1 MIKPIFLKTG
11 MVSLFG
17 LILFQCTQVKT
28 PEPPEAFEVVHPL
41 VVDTFLYREFVCN
54 IASVRYVEVRSR
66 VKGYLEKIHVDEG
79 KVVSSGQLLFSIST
93 KEYEKELQKTEASYK
108 SSIADL
114 KASEVELKNV
124 KTLLDKGIVSY
135 TELELIQAK
144 VDALK
149 AKVEE
154 TDAFREQANLQLG
167 FAKIKAPYGGIINR
181 IPYKMGSL
189 IDEGSMLTT
198 ISDNSEVFAYFN
210 ISETDYLNMKNS
222 EDAETTKV
230 LLKLADNTPYP
241 YPGKIETI
249 EAEFDQ
255 SSGNIAIRAR
265 FPNPKETLRH
275 GANGKVLVKRSLKN
289 KLMIPQKSTF
299 EILDKVYVFVIKP
312 DSTLE
317 QLNINPEERI
327 KGYYLLNSG
336 LKSSDMILYEGVENV
351 RQGLKLSPRLVSM
364 DSMLLPIKQV
374 VTDNR

>member
-1 MIKPIFLKTG
+1 
-11 MVSLFG
+11 MVTLFG
-17 LILFQCTQVKT
+17 LMLMQCNQVKT
-28 PEPPEAFEVVHPL
+28 QAPPETFEVVHPL

-79 KVVSSGQLLFSIST
+79 KEVSSGQLLFSIST
-93 KEYEKELQKTEASYK
+93 KEYEKELEKTEASYK

-210 ISETDYLNMKNS
+210 ISETDYLNMKSS

-230 LLKLADNTPYP
+230 LLKLADNTLYP

-317 QLNINPEERI
+317 QLNIMPEERI
-327 KGYYLLNSG
+327 KGYYLLSSG

-364 DSMLLPIKQV
+364 DSLLLPIKQV